1 MALSTGTLQCEV
13 PRLFSLVT
21 ALAAAT
27 VGCSVPKAPA
37 AWTITG
43 LVDATEVD
51 VASKVPGRV
60 HEILVREGD
69 PVKQGQQLVVIET
82 EEIEAKLHQVGA
94 AVAVAEA
101 RLKLARRG
109 ARDEDKRA
117 TQSQL
122 QASQHQLELA
132 QKMYDRMASLLASGS
147 IAQATFDDAES
158 KLNLAKDQVEVARTR
173 SDLAVKGS
181 RPEEIEA
188 LAALVRQGQGSLA
201 EVESYSKES
210 VQRAPLDGEVA
221 KLVLHRGELA
231 ATGTPI
237 LTLVDRSDL
246 WVTFPV
252 REDLLRGLTVGT
264 TLDVEVP
271 ALGRHVPM
279 KIFHIAALGDFAT
292 WRATTEKNGFDLKS
306 FEVKARPVTPVGE
319 LRPGMTARVRLAPGV

>member
-1 MALSTGTLQCEV
+1 MAISPSLRLEV
-13 PRLFSLVT
+13 SRLISLMVVLAGVT
-21 ALAAAT
+21 S
-27 VGCSVPKAPA
+27 GCSGAKAPA
-37 AWTITG
+37 IRTITG

-51 VASKVPGRV
+51 VASKVPGRIRQ
-60 HEILVREGD
+60 ILVREGD
-69 PVKQGQQLVVIET
+69 KVKQGQDLVVIDT

-94 AVAVAEA
+94 AVAAAEA
-101 RLKLARRG
+101 KLKLARRG

-117 TQSQL
+117 AQSQL
-122 QASQHQLELA
+122 KASQHQLELA

-158 KLNLAKDQVEVARTR
+158 KLNLAKDQVDVARTR
-173 SDLAVKGS
+173 YELAVKGS

-188 LAALVRQGQGSLA
+188 LAALVKQGQGSLA
-201 EVESYSKES
+201 EVQSYSKES
-210 VQRAPLDGEVA
+210 VQRAPLDGEVS

-252 REDLLRGLTVGT
+252 REDLLRGLKVGA
-264 TLDVEVP
+264 TLDVEIP
-271 ALGRHVPM
+271 ALGRRVPM
-279 KIFHIAALGDFAT
+279 TIFHIASMGDFAT

-306 FEVKARPVTPVGE
+306 FEVKARPSSPLEE
-319 LRPGMTARVRLAPGV
+319 LRPGMTARVRLTPGV